1 MRYLYFNNRLDINI
15 YIYVFYL
22 VMKSEIVVNVC
33 DKELVF
39 GRVFNFNI

>member
-1 MRYLYFNNRLDINI
+1 M

-22 VMKSEIVVNVC
+22 VLKSEICVVVNVC

-39 GRVFNFNI
+39 GRVFNFNICMIVMYD